1 MKIAMCYRKGVK
13 ETPFHHYML
22 STFPDLFVQPKQIDI
37 ELNKARVNKINK
49 YKVWIKK
56 FIRFFRIPSPNISY
70 VTISEDYD
78 MVWGAQ
84 CIPIT
89 DKPFVCDFEMFW
101 QPFLE
106 NHQNWAT
113 RFLVNALLSQDN
125 CKGIFF
131 WAETAMMEFRR
142 YVDDEV
148 WKKCHVFYPPIQAE
162 VKQKRNS
169 PPVFGFVSRYFYE
182 KGGAIALEY
191 MEKHNVR
198 GIIAGDYPSLFPP
211 KSKNIKILGMIPREK
226 LKKEFYE
233 KIDVLIYP
241 GISDSFGF
249 AFLEAMSYGIP
260 IMTMHGYAR
269 KELIGDCGQVFNSKE
284 ELLDFVPNKE
294 FLSLGVN
301 GHKRVKKGDFSV
313 KNAHKFLNSFIQK
326 YIDAGGIL

>member
-1 MKIAMCYRKGVK
+1 MCYRKGAK

-22 STFPDLFVQPKQIDI
+22 SAFPDLFVKPKKIDI
-37 ELNKARVNKINK
+37 ELDKQRVNKINK

-56 FIRFFRIPSPNISY
+56 FIRFFRLPSPNISY
-70 VTISEDYD
+70 VSIDEDYD

-113 RFLVNALLSQDN
+113 RFLVNALLSKDN

-131 WAETAMMEFRR
+131 WTETAMMEFKR
-142 YVDDEV
+142 YADPEV
-148 WKKCHVFYPPIQAE
+148 VKKCHVFYPPIKAE
-162 VKQKRNS
+162 IAKPRNQS
-169 PPVFGFVSRYFYE
+169 PVFGFVSRYFYE
-182 KGGAIALEY
+182 KGGDIALEY
-191 MEKHNVR
+191 MEKHNVK
-198 GIIAGDYPSLFPP
+198 GIIAGDYPSLYPP
-211 KSKNIKILGMIPREK
+211 QSEKIKVVGMMPREK
-226 LKKEFYE
+226 LRKEFYE

-241 GISDSFGF
+241 GTSDSFGF

-269 KELIGDCGQVFNSKE
+269 KELIGDCGVVFDSKDQMMDFDRVD
-284 ELLDFVPNKE
+284 ELFA
-294 FLSLGVN
+294 LGVN
-301 GHKRVKKGDFSV
+301 GHKRVKNGDFSV
-313 KNAHKFLNSFIQK
+313 KKAQKFIKTFIQK
-326 YIDAGGIL
+326 YIGDCPEIS